1 MQAAYYAHIPVR
13 ILTREHP
20 SIKYYSRHDPSKHGL
35 IWECATNII
44 GVTNPSKQ
52 AMIESDSCLRE
63 KVINNAFLCAQR
75 YDIKN
80 HIQRLEEFYVCEL
93 QKSRK

>member
-1 MQAAYYAHIPVR
+1 
-13 ILTREHP
+13 
-20 SIKYYSRHDPSKHGL
+20 
-35 IWECATNII
+35 
-44 GVTNPSKQ
+44 
-52 AMIESDSCLRE
+52 MIESDSCLRE
-63 KVINNAFLCAQR
+63 KVINSAFLCAQR